1 MKIEYQDRIDEYLL
15 NRMTEEERRAFEKE
29 VETDAEL
36 KDQLEYSDEVRRLV
50 IDRNEK
56 LAAMREW
63 DKEYVRKSKREKTIK
78 MASYWVTAV
87 AAVFIGGI
95 FILNGN
101 WNKGIEIP
109 YPAEYANFK
118 GGGNYAEI
126 QQCLEKGKNAKAME
140 MIEEEEREIERLY
153 EESEKKIT
161 DEKQREDEKNR
172 IKSYSD
178 ELQWLKVYA
187 LFGLERNDE
196 AIQLLGE
203 IRDGDGVFH
212 HLADSIYKT
221 KQ

>member
-15 NRMTEEERRAFEKE
+15 NRMTEEERQAFEKE
-29 VETDAEL
+29 VENDADL
-36 KDQLEYSDEVRRLV
+36 KDQLEYSNEVRRLV

-56 LAAMREW
+56 LAAMKEW
-63 DKEYVRKSKREKTIK
+63 DREYKSGRTIK
-78 MASYWVTAV
+78 MASKWVTAI

-109 YPAEYANFK
+109 YPAEYASFK

-140 MIEEEEREIERLY
+140 MIEEEEKEIERLLA
-153 EESEKKIT
+153 ENEKVA
-161 DEKQREDEKNR
+161 DEKQRDYEKKR
-172 IKSYSD
+172 IKLYSD

-196 AIQLLGE
+196 AILLLDE
-203 IRDGDGVFH
+203 IRNGDGAFQ

>member
-1 MKIEYQDRIDEYLL
+1 MKIEYQDKIDEYLL
-15 NRMTEEERRAFEKE
+15 NRMTEEERQAFEKE
-29 VETDAEL
+29 VENDAEL

-56 LAAMREW
+56 FAAMREW

-78 MASYWVTAV
+78 MASYWV
-87 AAVFIGGI
+87 AAIAAIFIGGI

-109 YPAEYANFK
+109 YPAEYPSFMS
-118 GGGNYAEI
+118 GGNYAEI

-153 EESEKKIT
+153 DESEKIT
-161 DEKQREDEKNR
+161 DENQRDDEKKR
-172 IKSYSD
+172 IKFYTN

-196 AIQLLGE
+196 AMQLLGE
-203 IRDGDGVFH
+203 IRKGDGAFQ

>member
-29 VETDAEL
+29 VESDAEL
-36 KDQLEYSDEVRRLV
+36 KGQLEYSDEVRRLV

-78 MASYWVTAV
+78 MASYWVAAV

-109 YPAEYANFK
+109 YPAEYASFK
-118 GGGNYAEI
+118 GSGNYDEI

-140 MIEEEEREIERLY
+140 MIEEEEREIEKLY
-153 EESEKKIT
+153 DESEKIT

-172 IKSYSD
+172 IKFYSD

-196 AIQLLGE
+196 AMQLLGE
-203 IRDGDGVFH
+203 IRKSDGAFQ
-212 HLADSIYKT
+212 HLADSIYKI